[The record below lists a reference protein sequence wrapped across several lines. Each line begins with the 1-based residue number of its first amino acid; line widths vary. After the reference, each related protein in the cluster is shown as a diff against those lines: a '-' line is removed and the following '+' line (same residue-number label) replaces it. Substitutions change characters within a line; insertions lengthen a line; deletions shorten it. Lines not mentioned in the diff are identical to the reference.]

1 MSFLTLQSHPMHTP
15 LVRGASRLAV
25 LFLAF
30 FCAFANTALAQQA
43 ILRGQVLDSQSGAP
57 IELATLYVEGTHT
70 IAETD
75 AEGRFRLDVPAD
87 RDFVLVVRRV
97 GYAERK
103 IRLSALKPGAGRALR
118 IVLHPTSDDNPEI
131 VVRGRRRLHD
141 DMIREDVEELKLL
154 PTTTG
159 NLESALPH
167 IALGTS
173 SGTGGELSSQYNVRG
188 GNYDE
193 NLVYVNGFEVYRPQ
207 LIRSGQQE
215 GLTFPNLDL
224 IQSLSFSSGGF
235 EARYGDKM
243 SSVLDITYKRPTV
256 FRASVSGSLLGGSAH
271 LEGSKPLGN
280 SWRHFRYLI
289 GARYKTTRYLLGS
302 LDVTGEYTP
311 DFADIQGWFTWD
323 LNADWQLGLLLN
335 YNRSV
340 YRFVPRTRST
350 AFGLINFALQLYTEF
365 EGQELDDFTT
375 NMAGLSLTWVPDR
388 THNPL
393 FMKWTASGW
402 KSDENERFDIIG
414 RYSLRQ
420 IESGLGS
427 DNFGEV
433 VAELGTGIQHQYVRN
448 FLDYQVVNFAH
459 NGGIE
464 LQGKKSSQ
472 GNSRTHF
479 LRWGAKFQLEH
490 IEDRLLE
497 WERLDSAGY
506 SLPYDT
512 SAVRLWSV
520 LRTDVPNVLDTRRL
534 TAYTQDTWT
543 WRRDSTGELRLT
555 LGLRGGLWAN
565 AAYRHAYLT
574 PRAQLQYKPL
584 HSASDLSFRLAAG
597 MYFQPPF
604 YRELRRPDG
613 TLNTALTAQKSAHVV
628 GGFTWDFYWKKV
640 GEEPFRLIVEAYYKH
655 LWDLVSYEVDNVRI
669 RYSGQTDATGYVAGL
684 DVRINGQFVPGA
696 ESWVN
701 LSLLRAR
708 ERLDGVQHLTREIG
722 KEEGQPVRDVPRPT
736 DRFLNLSIFFQDY
749 LPKNENFKMHL
760 NLSFGTGL
768 PYGIPNNN
776 RIYRNPYRYSP
787 YHRVDIGFSVALFS
801 PEALEKR
808 PNHPLRFTRSSWLS
822 LEIYNLLDVQ
832 NTANNTWIKT
842 VFNQQYAVPNYLTS
856 RRVNLRFRMEF

>member
-1 MSFLTLQSHPMHTP
+1 MSSLNLQPRPMHILP
-15 LVRGASRLAV
+15 VRGSTCSVIA
-25 LFLAF
+25 FLAF
-30 FCAFANTALAQQA
+30 FFAFANKAPGQQA
-43 ILRGQVLDSQSGAP
+43 TLRGQVIDGQSGAP
-57 IELATLYVEGTHT
+57 IELATLYVEGTQT
-70 IAETD
+70 ITETD
-75 AEGRFRLDVPAD
+75 AEGRFRLDVPAG

-118 IVLHPTSDDNPEI
+118 IALHPASDDNPEI

-141 DMIREDVEELKLL
+141 DMIREEVEELKLL
-154 PTTTG
+154 PSTTG

-243 SSVLDITYKRPTV
+243 SSVLDITYKRPTT

-271 LEGSKPLGN
+271 LEGSKPLGDA
-280 SWRHFRYLI
+280 WRHFRYLV

-311 DFADIQGWFTWD
+311 DFADIQGWFTYD
-323 LNADWQLGLLLN
+323 LSPDWQLGLLLN

-420 IESGLGS
+420 IETGLGS

-464 LQGKKSSQ
+464 LQREAASESSM
-472 GNSRTHF
+472 RTHF

-520 LRTDVPNVLDTRRL
+520 LRTDMPNVLDTRRL
-534 TAYTQDTWT
+534 TAYAQDTWT

-555 LGLRGGLWAN
+555 FGLRGGLWAN
-565 AAYRHAYLT
+565 AASRHVYLT
-574 PRAQLQYKPL
+574 PRAQVQYKPL
-584 HSASDLSFRLAAG
+584 RSASDLSFRLAAG

-604 YRELRRPDG
+604 YREMRRPDG
-613 TLNTALTAQKSAHVV
+613 TLNTALTAQKSAHLV
-628 GGFTWDFYWKKV
+628 GGFTCDFYWKKV
-640 GEEPFRLIVEAYYKH
+640 SEEPFRLIVEAYYKH

-669 RYSGQTDATGYVAGL
+669 RYSGQTDATGYVTGL

-708 ERLDGVQHLTREIG
+708 ERLEGVQHLTRKIG
-722 KEEGQPVRDVPRPT
+722 QEEGQPVRDVPRPT

-787 YHRVDIGFSVALFS
+787 YHRVDIGFSVALFA
-801 PEALEKR
+801 PEALEKH

>member
-1 MSFLTLQSHPMHTP
+1 MAHHIPPHRKATGTP
-15 LVRGASRLAV
+15 VLRWQALALL
-25 LFLAF
+25 LF
-30 FCAFANTALAQQA
+30 AFANGTLAQKA
-43 ILRGQVLDSQSGAP
+43 TLRGLVIDGSTGEP
-57 IELATLYVEGTHT
+57 VELATVFLEGTT
-70 IAETD
+70 TAVETD
-75 AEGRFRLDVPAD
+75 AAGRFVLEVPA
-87 RDFVLVVRRV
+87 RVEGVLIVSRV
-97 GYAERK
+97 GYTERR
-103 IRLSALKPGAGRALR
+103 IALAPLRAGAARALR
-118 IVLHPTSDDNPEI
+118 IALQPAHASGPDI

-141 DMIREDVEELKLL
+141 DMIREEVEELKLL

-193 NLVYVNGFEVYRPQ
+193 NLVYVNGFELYRPQ

-243 SSVLDITYKRPTV
+243 SSVLDIAYKRPTA
-256 FRASVSGSLLGGSAH
+256 FRASVGGSLLGGSAH
-271 LEGSKPLGN
+271 VEGSKPLKHT
-280 SWRHFRYLI
+280 WRHFRYLV
-289 GARYKTTRYLLGS
+289 GARYKTTRYLLGA
-302 LDVTGEYTP
+302 LDITGEYTP
-311 DFADIQGWFTWD
+311 DFADIQGWFTYD
-323 LNADWQLGLLLN
+323 LSPDWQLGLLLN

-375 NMAGLSLTWVPDR
+375 QMAGLSLTWVPDR
-388 THNPL
+388 PRNPL
-393 FMKWTASGW
+393 FMKWLLSAW

-420 IESGLGS
+420 IETGLGS
-427 DNFGEV
+427 DRFGEV
-433 VAELGTGIQHQYVRN
+433 IAELGTGTQQQYVRN
-448 FLDYQVVNFAH
+448 FLDYQVVSAAYR
-459 NGGIE
+459 GGIE
-464 LQGKKSSQ
+464 LQRQ
-472 GNSRTHF
+472 GHARTHF
-479 LRWGAKFQLEH
+479 LRWGAKFQLER
-490 IEDRLLE
+490 IEDQLLE

-512 SAVRLWSV
+512 TAVRLWSV
-520 LRTDVPNVLDTRRL
+520 LRTDAPNRLDTRRM
-534 TAYTQDTWT
+534 TAYVQDSWS
-543 WRRDSTGELRLT
+543 WRRDSVGELRLIA
-555 LGLRGGLWAN
+555 GLRAGGWAN
-565 AAYRHAYLT
+565 GTSVHTYLT

-584 HSASDLSFRLAAG
+584 GGRADISFRLAAG
-597 MYFQPPF
+597 LYYQPPF
-604 YRELRRPDG
+604 YRELRRLDG
-613 TLNTALTAQKSAHVV
+613 TLNKNLTAQKSAHLV
-628 GGFTWDFYWKKV
+628 GGFTYDFHWEKI
-640 GEEPFRLIVEAYYKH
+640 GPEPFRLIVEAYYKR

-684 DVRINGQFVPGA
+684 DVRLNGQFVPGA
-696 ESWVN
+696 ESWFN

-708 ERLDGVQHLTREIG
+708 ERLDGVQHRTRKIG
-722 KEEGQPVRDVPRPT
+722 QPEGTPVRDVPRPT
-736 DRFLNLSIFFQDY
+736 DRFLNMSIFFQDY
-749 LPKNENFKMHL
+749 LPRNEHFKMHL
-760 NLSFGTGL
+760 NISIGTGL

-776 RIYRNPYRYSP
+776 RTYRNPYRYSP
-787 YHRVDIGFSVALFS
+787 YHRVDIGFSAALYT
-801 PEALEKR
+801 PESLEER
-808 PNHPLRFTRSSWLS
+808 PNHPLRFTRSSWMS
-822 LEIYNLLDVQ
+822 LEIFNLLDVQ